1 MVVINPVL
9 MIYFPLLQGLG
20 QLVKCFYFAFLAY
33 FVNLLIHSHV
43 VCLFLDIAYHTESD
57 RQILA
62 FNL

>member
-1 MVVINPVL
+1 
-9 MIYFPLLQGLG
+9 MIYFPLLQGLS
-20 QLVKCFYFAFLAY
+20 QLVKCFYFALLAY

-43 VCLFLDIAYHTESD
+43 VCLFLYIAYYTESD